1 MNNKWP
7 CLFSET
13 NTSGEKDFEEFHS
26 KNEILDLDS
35 FNKVGIIKNKLIYD
49 QDKLDKFM
57 FDIHKMKAK
66 KSWTKNEILD
76 LLCELVPNFNHIE
89 KDKYLDSKM

>member
-1 MNNKWP
+1 M
-7 CLFSET
+7 
-13 NTSGEKDFEEFHS
+13 
-26 KNEILDLDS
+26 DLNS
-35 FNKVGIIKNKLIYD
+35 FNKIGIIKTKLVYD
-49 QDKLDKFM
+49 HNKLDKFI
-57 FDIHKMKAK
+57 FDINQMKTT